1 MRKLNRCV
9 GIILIG
15 SFLFLKQSSAQTKSK
30 KVGGLKFSGN
40 IALSLSSYASN
51 KINPSRSPFSFT
63 LSGNTTLSGNGF
75 ALPFS
80 FIISEQERKF
90 EQPFNQFGAS
100 PKYKWVTVHLGYRN
114 ITYSPYTLN
123 GHTFL
128 GVGVD
133 LTPGKFRFSAMR
145 GKFIRQVP
153 GLFNPN
159 DSTRTFEY
167 RRMGYAVKIGVGSST
182 NYVDFI
188 YFRAVDDTLRTKF
201 FGDTAGVH
209 PGRNMVLGISSRQR
223 IAKKLE
229 WNVDMA
235 YSIYTR
241 DMQSPFISDY
251 VHNNKIPFKLI
262 NGIYPV
268 QPTTSGY
275 SAYETSLGYKEKYF
289 SLKVA
294 FKRIAPDYK
303 SMGSYEFGSDVQ
315 NLTIQPGVTVW
326 KNKIRANGSIGLQHD
341 NLTKSKNS
349 TSKRVIGS
357 ANASVTP
364 NKYFAIQFNFSNY
377 STDQQ
382 PGIQKIN
389 DTLRLTQTS
398 RQISISPRYT
408 LVGKK
413 FQHLLMIIWLKQNL
427 IDRNPLS
434 TGNTEYQTRNFN
446 FTYNLNIAE
455 QKITLAISTNS
466 TATKTFYGVSGLS
479 GVTLGASKTFLK
491 NNWLSANTSITFN
504 STSFNKQAAG
514 SVINFNA
521 GGAYKIAKHH
531 SLTLNF
537 FFISNHSTLSTVP
550 SYHELTV
557 TTGYVFHF

>member
-1 MRKLNRCV
+1 MLRKICLTLLV
-9 GIILIG
+9 L
-15 SFLFLKQSSAQTKSK
+15 LFFHQGNLSAQTQK
-30 KVGGLKFSGN
+30 KKGVPFKFNGN
-40 IALSLSSYASN
+40 ISLQLSSYSSN
-51 KINPSRSPFSFT
+51 KLNPSRSPFSAT

-75 ALPFS
+75 SLPFS
-80 FIISEQERKF
+80 FILSEQERKF

-145 GKFIRQVP
+145 GKFVRQVP

-159 DSTRTFEY
+159 DSTKTFEY
-167 RRMGYAVKIGVGSST
+167 RRVGYAVKIGVGSSS
-182 NYVDFI
+182 NFVDFI

-201 FGDTAGVH
+201 VGDTAGIY
-209 PGRNMVLGISSRQR
+209 PGRNMVLGISSRQKLG
-223 IAKKLE
+223 KKFE
-229 WNVDMA
+229 WNVDAA

-241 DMQSPFISDY
+241 NIQSKFISDFI
-251 VHNNKIPFKLI
+251 HNDKIPFKLI
-262 NGIYPV
+262 NGIFPV

-275 SAYETSLGYKEKYF
+275 SAYETSIGYREKNF
-289 SLKVA
+289 SIKLA

-303 SMGSYEFGSDVQ
+303 SMGSYDFSSDVQ
-315 NLTIQPGVTVW
+315 NLTIQPGITVW
-326 KNKIRANGSIGLQHD
+326 KNKIKANGSIGLQHD
-341 NLTKSKNS
+341 NLTQTKKT

-357 ANASVTP
+357 ANASIMP
-364 NKYFAIQFNFSNY
+364 NKNFALQFNFSNY

-382 PGIQKIN
+382 PGVQKIN

-398 RQISISPRYT
+398 RQISVSPRYM
-408 LVGKK
+408 LAGKK
-413 FQHLLMIIWLKQNL
+413 FQHLWMIIWLKQNL

-434 TGNTEYQTRNFN
+434 DGKTEYQTRNFN
-446 FTYNLNIAE
+446 FTYNLGW
-455 QKITLAISTNS
+455 
-466 TATKTFYGVSGLS
+466 TATKTTFTFSANSTLTTTYYGKSGLS
-479 GVTLGASKTFLK
+479 GATIGASKTFLK
-491 NNWLSANTSITFN
+491 KNSLTANTAITFN
-504 STSFNKQAAG
+504 ATSFNGQGAG

-521 GGAYKIAKHH
+521 GAAYKLTKHH
-531 SLTLNF
+531 SFSLNF
-537 FFISNHSTLSTVP
+537 FIINNHSTLSTVP

-557 TTGYVFHF
+557 TAGYVFHF